1 MKPVMKPVPAVFLMI
16 FCGISFAFA
25 GIFGSSADKA
35 LVKELSTD
43 VDSLSSQLSAK
54 ERELEMAEAAKM
66 KAARAKDRLLREI
79 GGYKTTIESLQV
91 SLAASGRES
100 QQLSAYAKLH
110 EKRQKVSVVERLGL
124 SPVHRGSPES
134 YFTDPR
140 VKARI
145 RETIKAMP
153 LIPELE
159 KAFIAQIDTAAP
171 TTGRLDNGLYE
182 FMGFSKFR
190 YLDYTYIALDSLSND
205 YAWTFPPVD
214 LWGRKAQLTIPWAC
228 FNPTIRWLLT
238 DTVIQRDTVKVDSI
252 IEIEVES
259 PPDTVVRDS
268 IIIDTICPPSEP
280 PQDKKQGCKWGE
292 LFMWLGHY
300 SPVPHLDEGRGEF
313 LGSMGEVFFGCSRTN
328 FGLGYYANGW
338 DWKTYSGRSSGFD
351 IAAGPALNFAWRR
364 ARLMLFAYYDIEGS
378 WFESDH
384 QEDVYMSQQWS
395 HSVYPGLTFN
405 VWSADGD
412 RWFESWLN
420 AQIMVE
426 GYKLSYINGQV
437 QSRENDPADDKT
449 CLFSGCRLFP
459 FSGFRVG
466 KSKAHFGFSAKIS
479 HALEDGR
486 VELILGPV
494 IDIGHVLKLSLD
506 WKGTFNSRWEQE
518 NGNSVGVVLDLDVV
532 NAVSRNR

>member
-1 MKPVMKPVPAVFLMI
+1 MKPVVFLML
-16 FCGISFAFA
+16 FASMSFG
-25 GIFGSSADKA
+25 GIFGNGADKA
-35 LVKELSTD
+35 LIEDLSTD
-43 VDSLSSQLSAK
+43 VDSLSSQLSDK
-54 ERELEMAEAAKM
+54 EWELELAEAAKRE
-66 KAARAKDRLLREI
+66 AALAKDRLLREI

-91 SLAASGRES
+91 SLAASGRECRE
-100 QQLSAYAKLH
+100 LSAYAKLH

-124 SPVHRGSPES
+124 SPVHNGPPES
-134 YFTDPR
+134 YLTDPR

-145 RETIKAMP
+145 KKTIKAMP

-159 KAFIAQIDTAAP
+159 QAFIAQVDTAAP

-190 YLDYTYIALDSLSND
+190 YLGYTYVALDSTADD

-214 LWGRKAQLTIPWAC
+214 AWGRKAQLTIPWAC
-228 FNPTIRWLLT
+228 FNPTIRWLLA

-252 IEIEVES
+252 IEIRVES

-268 IIIDTICPPSEP
+268 IIIDTICPPPEP
-280 PQDKKQGCKWGE
+280 PQDKKQSRCKWGE

-338 DWKTYSGRSSGFD
+338 DWKTYSGRSSGFEA
-351 IAAGPALNFAWRR
+351 AAGPALNFAWRR

-384 QEDVYMSQQWS
+384 QEDVYTSRQWS
-395 HSVYPGLTFN
+395 HSVYPGLTFS

-420 AQIMVE
+420 SQIMVE
-426 GYKLSYINGQV
+426 GYKLSHVDGQV
-437 QSRENDPADDKT
+437 QSRENDPANDKT
-449 CLFSGCRLFP
+449 CIFFGSRLFP
-459 FSGFRVG
+459 FSGFGVD
-466 KSKAHFGFSAKIS
+466 KKMHLGFSAKVS
-479 HALEDGR
+479 HTLEDER

-494 IDIGHVLKLSLD
+494 IDINHVLKLSFD
-506 WKGTFNSRWEQE
+506 WKGTFNSQWEKE

-532 NAVSRNR
+532 NAVNRNR